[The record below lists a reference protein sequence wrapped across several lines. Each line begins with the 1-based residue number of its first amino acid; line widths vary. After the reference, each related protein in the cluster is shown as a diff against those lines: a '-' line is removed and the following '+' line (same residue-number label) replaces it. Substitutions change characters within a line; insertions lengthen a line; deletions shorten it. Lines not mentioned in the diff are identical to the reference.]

1 MNIVSANIEQLKYIF
16 PEVFTD
22 GKIDF
27 DVLKALLGEYIEDRD
42 ERYGFNWNGKSKA
55 RMISQTPS
63 IGTLRPC
70 PAESIEWDTTQN
82 LFIEGDNLEIL
93 KLLQKSYYKKVKM
106 IFIDPPYNTG
116 NEFIYPDKYQDN
128 LSTYLHYTGQIDNE
142 GFKFSTNSET
152 SGRYHTNWL
161 NMMYP
166 RMKLAKNL
174 LKDDGVIFISID
186 DNEVANLRNI
196 CDEIFGEENFV
207 AKIPWRKRTA
217 KSDVPFGVSQDYEW
231 ILCYAK
237 TDQFKASKK
246 GSPRKYYESPDF
258 PNKPWRIHDMT
269 KQTSASERPNSY
281 FTMVNP
287 KTGEEYPANPNN
299 VWRITKDT
307 FQKYYEESRIIFPG
321 DYAFLKISNPVL
333 RYFKEDDQKNAG
345 DLFGFVPLSTHLP
358 TTVGMTQDGTKEMNQ
373 LFQSKNFPF
382 PKPVNLI
389 KYFIECVSAI
399 DKSAIIFDFFAGSC
413 TTAHAVLDLNKED
426 GGNRK
431 FIMVQLPEPC
441 DKDSEASKAGYKTI
455 AEIGKERIRRA
466 IKKIKEESPDYKG
479 DLGFKVFKLDSTN
492 IKPWDVDEDNLQT
505 ILEDYISNIKDGR
518 SEHDVLYEILL
529 KYGLDL
535 TLPVEERKIAGKNV
549 FVIGAGALIICLD
562 DDITLDV
569 VEGIVK
575 LKEELQPEIVRVVF
589 KDLGFKGD
597 VVKTN
602 TLQILKLAGIDDVK
616 SI

>member
-1 MNIVSANIEQLKYIF
+1 MQKLDAKTDGRSMDVVSDNIMQLNNLF
-16 PEVFTD
+16 PEVFTE
-22 GKIDF
+22 GKINF
-27 DVLKALLGEYIEDRD
+27 EILKQLLGEYTDDRE
-42 ERYGFNWNGKSKA
+42 ERYSFNWNGKSQA
-55 RMISQTPS
+55 RMIAQTPS
-63 IGTLRPC
+63 TGTLRPC
-70 PAESIEWDTTQN
+70 LGESVDWDNTQN
-82 LFIEGDNLEIL
+82 IFIEGDNLEVL

-106 IFIDPPYNTG
+106 IYLDPPYNTG
-116 NEFIYPDKYQDN
+116 KEFIYPDKYQDN
-128 LSTYLHYTGQIDNE
+128 LSTYLRYTGQVDAE
-142 GFKFSTNSET
+142 GFKLSTNSET

-166 RMKLAKNL
+166 RLKLARNL

-186 DNEVANLRNI
+186 DNEVANLRKI
-196 CDEIFGEENFV
+196 CDEIFGEENFIGQIIWKKKQGGGNDSKYLV
-207 AKIPWRKRTA
+207 VEHEYILAYSKYVESFSLNLDTKYKLDDKLYPFSDDNGEYGLVTLDKSSIRFSDTLVFEIVDNGGNVYLPRTIDGKQSCWRWNKD
-217 KSDVPFGVSQDYEW
+217 KVEKDF
-231 ILCYAK
+231 
-237 TDQFKASKK
+237 DQLVFKNGKVYT
-246 GSPRKYYESPDF
+246 KYYRPKGITPKSLLTDAIYGRTEAGNDDIKNLF
-258 PNKPWRIHDMT
+258 PEKP
-269 KQTSASERPNSY
+269 
-281 FTMVNP
+281 F
-287 KTGEEYPANPNN
+287 
-299 VWRITKDT
+299 
-307 FQKYYEESRIIFPG
+307 
-321 DYAFLKISNPVL
+321 DY
-333 RYFKEDDQKNAG
+333 
-345 DLFGFVPLSTHLP
+345 
-358 TTVGMTQDGTKEMNQ
+358 
-373 LFQSKNFPF
+373 
-382 PKPVNLI
+382 PKPKSLI
-389 KYFIECVSAI
+389 NHFVQIGTNKN
-399 DKSAIIFDFFAGSC
+399 DIILDFFAGSC

-466 IKKIKEESPDYKG
+466 IKKIKEASPEYKG

-492 IKPWDVDEDNLQT
+492 VKPWDVDEENLQT

-518 SEHDVLYEILL
+518 NENDVLYEILL

-535 TLPVEERKIAGKNV
+535 TLPVEERKIAGKTV

-602 TLQILKLAGIDDVK
+602 TLQTLKLAGIDDVK